1 MDRLEE
7 KFVLISRRGPVL
19 VVFEDAHWI
28 DPSSL
33 ELMNG
38 AIRRVATLPVM
49 IVVTHRPEFAPP
61 WLDLAHA
68 TVLKLNQLGRS
79 QAVELIHKAAGG
91 KTLPG
96 EIAEQIAAKSQG
108 VPLFIE
114 EITRSIL
121 ESGDLEDF
129 GDRYV
134 LRQSIR
140 EFTIPSTLQ
149 DSLIAR
155 LDRLGSAKDVVLTA
169 SIIGREFSYGLIEA
183 VSSVSQGTLGVDLG
197 SVEQSELR
205 GEAGEPPR
213 APHHLNHGL
222 N

>member
-1 MDRLEE
+1 
-7 KFVLISRRGPVL
+7 
-19 VVFEDAHWI
+19 
-28 DPSSL
+28 
-33 ELMNG
+33 MNN
-38 AIRRVATLPVM
+38 AVRRVANLPVM
-49 IVVTHRPEFAPP
+49 IVVPHRPEFSPS
-61 WLDLAHA
+61 WLDLGHV

-91 KTLPG
+91 KTLRG

-155 LDRLGSAKDVVLTA
+155 LDRLGAAKDVVPTPSML
-169 SIIGREFSYGLIEA
+169 GRAFSHTLIYPVIPVLPA
-183 VSSVSQGTLGVDLG
+183 TPLPFL
-197 SVEQSELR
+197 L
-205 GEAGEPPR
+205 PP
-213 APHHLNHGL
+213 APLSLH
-222 N
+222 